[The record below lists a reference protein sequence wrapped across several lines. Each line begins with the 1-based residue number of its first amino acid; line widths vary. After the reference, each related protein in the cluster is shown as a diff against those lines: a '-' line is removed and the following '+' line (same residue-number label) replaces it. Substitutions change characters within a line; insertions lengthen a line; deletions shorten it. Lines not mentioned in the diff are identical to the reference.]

1 MADLFGRKQ
10 RPVEQPVRGAAT
22 VRVDVAAVGR
32 EGGDYEFRFSGSEFV
47 EPNGDLD
54 FRRIPTPVEITFVL
68 NKSSERGFRFAAP
81 AENAIALVLESAA
94 EAGKC
99 PSAGAQRT
107 DQFFGFALNRDRTIL
122 RVVDRN
128 SDQQTYRYAL
138 NFTNAKGCAV
148 VLDPRVK
155 NDGSGGDGGSDL

>member
-1 MADLFGRKQ
+1 MADMFGRRQKSF
-10 RPVEQPVRGAAT
+10 PPIKGAAT
-22 VRVDVAAVGR
+22 VKVDVAAVAR

-47 EPNGDLD
+47 APNGDLD
-54 FRRIPTPVEITFVL
+54 FRKIPTAVQIIFVL
-68 NKSSERGFRFAAP
+68 NKDSERGFRFATP
-81 AENAIALVLESAA
+81 AENAIGLVLEKMA

-107 DQFFGFALNRDRTIL
+107 DQFYGFQLNRERTMLLVI
-122 RVVDRN
+122 DKN

-148 VLDPRVK
+148 VLDPRIQ
-155 NDGSGGDGGSDL
+155 NDGSGGGGGTDQ